1 MITAVDA
8 RLRDEARRFALRF
21 ACPDC
26 ASFDDQACKCS
37 LGFPVE
43 PHLDPDL
50 DARTE
55 VVFCKAFEL
64 R

>member
-1 MITAVDA
+1 MIHKVDDQ
-8 RLRDEARRFALRF
+8 LRREALVYALRF

-26 ASFDDQACKCS
+26 ASFNEEEQTCS

-43 PHLDPDL
+43 DHK
-50 DARTE
+50 DAQITE
-55 VVFCKAFEL
+55 RSHVVFCKTFEL